1 MISYGGSNSQISSS
15 IGIDSSQN
23 PSSSSSEV
31 SASEQ
36 ESGKSYEVSKDTS
49 SSSSTKG
56 DMPISLIICVIVM
69 VLIFGCGYYKRKN
82 EE

>member
-1 MISYGGSNSQISSS
+1 MEDPTLKYLQVLVLTVPKIR
-15 IGIDSSQN
+15 
-23 PSSSSSEV
+23 PSSSEV

-69 VLIFGCGYYKRKN
+69 VLIFGYGYYKRKN